1 MVRSKGGDD
10 AEPWVPLEHRLPDI
24 SGKGR
29 PRRIYVDNIDRDLL
43 ELLIERNYEPVELM
57 ALPRETEPD
66 QLAYLRAKL
75 QAYEERTVWASEEDR
90 KRLELEARA
99 WGMLG
104 ARTRQLN
111 VNVDAA
117 SDDIM
122 RLLDWDPGRHTL
134 SGNTTAVF
142 AQAPPVGGNKL
153 PAKPKRKK
161 KAATP

>member
-1 MVRSKGGDD
+1 MVRKTDGTD
-10 AEPWVPLEHRLPDI
+10 EPWVPLEIRLPDI
-24 SGKGR
+24 SGSGR
-29 PRRIYVDNIDRDLL
+29 RRRVYVDNLPADVR
-43 ELLIERNYEPVELM
+43 ELLTARGYEPVELM

-66 QLAYLRAKL
+66 QLTYLRAKL

-111 VNVDAA
+111 VNVDAGT
-117 SDDIM
+117 DDIM
-122 RLLDWDPGRHTL
+122 RLLDWDSGRHTL

-142 AQAPPVGGNKL
+142 AQAPS
-153 PAKPKRKK
+153 APKRQKQARRK
-161 KAATP
+161 GDRKGSP